1 MLCSRTVSNSS
12 CALHISLLIF
22 LMMRLERS
30 NLYKD
35 NVPVLTKTSNNPYGN
50 KLHLKVLTLLD

>member
-1 MLCSRTVSNSS
+1 MLCSCTVSNSS

-35 NVPVLTKTSNNPYGN
+35 NVPVLTKTSNNP
-50 KLHLKVLTLLD
+50 